1 MTIFDFLVASAALMY
16 AASCLVYIRNKE
28 HFCTDPL
35 FYDDILDNP
44 LKAAFMATIKL
55 EVVQQRWYKDLQNTL
70 LPQFS
75 EVIITRD
82 KCIRFEIVFDFFLNF
97 SLKIPLKQLT
107 NEEIELMK
115 KVFVK
120 LEIPFEV
127 EWGQARLLSIFS
139 RRKRKVGIIL

>member
-1 MTIFDFLVASAALMY
+1 MTIVFDFLVASAALIY
-16 AASCLVYIRNKE
+16 AASWLVYIRNKE

-55 EVVQQRWYKDLQNTL
+55 EVVQQRWYNDLQNTL

-82 KCIRFEIVFDFFLNF
+82 KCIRFEIVFDFFKFLPKDSF
-97 SLKIPLKQLT
+97 KTIDK
-107 NEEIELMK
+107 
-115 KVFVK
+115 
-120 LEIPFEV
+120 
-127 EWGQARLLSIFS
+127 
-139 RRKRKVGIIL
+139 

>member
-1 MTIFDFLVASAALMY
+1 MTIFDFLVASAALIY

-75 EVIITRD
+75 EVIIT
-82 KCIRFEIVFDFFLNF
+82 IRFEIIFDFFKFLPKDSF
-97 SLKIPLKQLT
+97 
-107 NEEIELMK
+107 
-115 KVFVK
+115 
-120 LEIPFEV
+120 
-127 EWGQARLLSIFS
+127 
-139 RRKRKVGIIL
+139 